1 MFYYAAKV
9 ALSAVIIVAVAELAK
24 RHSGAA
30 ALIAA
35 LPLTSVLAFVWLH
48 LDGTPPGRIAQLA
61 SEIFWLIIPSFALFI
76 ALPLLLKQG
85 VGFWPSLAL
94 SMAITV
100 ACYLAML
107 PVVRRFGVSL

>member
-1 MFYYAAKV
+1 MLYYAARV
-9 ALSAVIIVAVAELAK
+9 GLSAVIIVVVAELAK
-24 RHSGAA
+24 RHSGFA
-30 ALIAA
+30 ALIAS

-85 VGFWPSLAL
+85 VGFWLSLAL

-100 ACYLAML
+100 VCYFAML
-107 PVVRRFGVSL
+107 PLLRRLGVSL